1 MQRVLELGP
10 LTHRPNLQRLR
21 VFPGFD
27 YRCPVRN
34 RLMQKMRQYHPAFP
48 PRFFMGLGAEGDRYI
63 PTPDQILDV
72 PTPGAWYRIK
82 KGETWWGVSKT
93 AYGKANVKKG
103 LLTMN
108 KSSWNDH
115 IDRKTKDWEAY
126 KVKGLQA
133 TPDYSATNPHAPV
146 GSGNAYPV
154 AWIPPLTGEEPEQ
167 MGYQPSGPTTP
178 TPVTKPPSSTTTYI
192 PGPKGDPGPPGPP
205 GDPGPPPSSSAIQ
218 SAVNQYFQANPP
230 PGGIPGPPGDP
241 GPPPSSSAIQS
252 AVNQYFQ
259 ANPPPGGVPG
269 PPGQPGPPP
278 SSGEIKSAV
287 DQWMSANPPKVVKSG
302 GGGDDKQ
309 LWTLPLAAMFAWLK

>member
-34 RLMQKMRQYHPAFP
+34 RLMQKMRQYHPGAFP
-48 PRFFMGLGAEGDRYI
+48 PTFFMGLGAEGDRYI

-108 KSSWNDH
+108 ASTWNDH
-115 IDRKTKDWEAY
+115 IDRKNKDWEAY

-167 MGYQPSGPTTP
+167 MGYQPSEPTTP
-178 TPVTKPPSSTTTYI
+178 TPVTKPPSSTTYI

-218 SAVNQYFQANPP
+218 SAVNQYFQT
-230 PGGIPGPPGDP
+230 
-241 GPPPSSSAIQS
+241 
-252 AVNQYFQ
+252 
-259 ANPPPGGVPG
+259 NPPPGGVPG

-287 DQWMSANPPKVVKSG
+287 DQWMSANPPKVVSS

>member
-34 RLMQKMRQYHPAFP
+34 RLMAKMRQYHPAFP

-82 KGETWWGVSKT
+82 KGETWWGVSKS
-93 AYGKANVKKG
+93 AYGQDNVKKG

-108 KSSWNDH
+108 KSTWNDH
-115 IDRKTKDWEAY
+115 IDRKNKDWEAY

-167 MGYQPSGPTTP
+167 MGYQPSEPITTP
-178 TPVTKPPSSTTTYI
+178 TPITKPPSSTTYI

-218 SAVNQYFQANPP
+218 SAVNQYFQT
-230 PGGIPGPPGDP
+230 
-241 GPPPSSSAIQS
+241 
-252 AVNQYFQ
+252 
-259 ANPPPGGVPG
+259 NPPPGGVPG

-287 DQWMSANPPKVVKSG
+287 DQWMSANPPKVVSS

>member
-34 RLMQKMRQYHPAFP
+34 RLMAKMRQYHPNAFP
-48 PRFFMGLGAEGDRYI
+48 PRFFMGLGAEGGRYI

-93 AYGKANVKKG
+93 AYGKADVKKG
-103 LLTMN
+103 LLAMN
-108 KSSWNDH
+108 KSTWNDH

-133 TPDYSATNPHAPV
+133 TPDYSATDPHAPV

-167 MGYQPSGPTTP
+167 MGYTPVTTP
-178 TPVTKPPSSTTTYI
+178 PPVTKPPSSTTTYI

-205 GDPGPPPSSSAIQ
+205 GENAPRTSGSRQIS
-218 SAVNQYFQANPP
+218 
-230 PGGIPGPPGDP
+230 
-241 GPPPSSSAIQS
+241 
-252 AVNQYFQ
+252 
-259 ANPPPGGVPG
+259 
-269 PPGQPGPPP
+269 GQE
-278 SSGEIKSAV
+278 S
-287 DQWMSANPPKVVKSG
+287 
-302 GGGDDKQ
+302 
-309 LWTLPLAAMFAWLK
+309 

>member
-1 MQRVLELGP
+1 
-10 LTHRPNLQRLR
+10 

-34 RLMQKMRQYHPAFP
+34 RLMAKMRQYHPGAFP

-108 KSSWNDH
+108 KASWNDH
-115 IDRKTKDWEAY
+115 IDRKNKNWEAY

-133 TPDYSATNPHAPV
+133 TPDYSATDPHAPV
-146 GSGNAYPV
+146 GSGTAYPV
-154 AWIPPLTGEEPEQ
+154 AWIPPITGEEPEE
-167 MGYQPSGPTTP
+167 MGYTPVTTP
-178 TPVTKPPSSTTTYI
+178 PPVTKPPSSSTYI

-218 SAVNQYFQANPP
+218 SAVNQYFQT
-230 PGGIPGPPGDP
+230 
-241 GPPPSSSAIQS
+241 
-252 AVNQYFQ
+252 
-259 ANPPPGGVPG
+259 NPPPGGVPG

-287 DQWMSANPPKVVKSG
+287 DQWLSSNPPKITGSG